1 MTTSRSQK
9 VNELLNLLKPQKKI
23 GRVSIY
29 IQKSPADKVEFYK
42 VVSIE
47 PDSKISIGCPDRESA
62 QKLYSF
68 LME

>member
-1 MTTSRSQK
+1 MENRNNK
-9 VNELLNLLKPQKKI
+9 VHELLNLLKPQKKP

-29 IQKSPADKVEFYK
+29 VQKSPADKIEFYK
-42 VVSIE
+42 EVSVVT
-47 PDSKISIGCPDRESA
+47 DSKISIGCPDRESA